1 LGVLSDLGV
10 SVDVPQGW
18 DGRLYRRDGRERER
32 VVVHLST
39 APLPSGR
46 GDYGSG
52 AVEQLSADDV
62 LVALLEFEP
71 SASEAQLFSGN
82 IPTAI
87 DGGAFSPRAL
97 QRIVPGQAGAQWFFS
112 TTGRAFCLYAV
123 IGQLT
128 QQRRLARLVHDAVR
142 GITIEG

>member
-1 LGVLSDLGV
+1 MLSDLGV
-10 SVDVPQGW
+10 SVEVPRGW

-39 APLPSGR
+39 APLPSHR

-71 SASEAQLFSGN
+71 SASEAQLFQGSF
-82 IPTAI
+82 PSWVEA
-87 DGGAFSPRAL
+87 DAFSPTVL
-97 QRIVPGQAGAQWFFS
+97 QRAVPGQAGAQWFFS
-112 TTGRAFCLYAV
+112 TAGRAFCLYAV

-128 QQRRLARLVHDAVR
+128 NQRRLARLVTDAIR
-142 GITIEG
+142 SISIQA